1 MWLRYSRVMEA
12 TAPLILCLK
21 SVASESSWG
30 TYKRSFIKSPKEKIS
45 ISGKLGCHRKQGLSS
60 SRCWPIQNLEKTFNQ
75 SLTELCQ
82 SANVLHFAY
91 PNFSYI
97 LEMSVN
103 IKHII
108 FPCIKTKGK
117 KSRMRMEYKGWRR
130 FIDDRGIWNAVVK
143 ISKSKWIV
151 ATKKDNCIENSK
163 KL

>member
-82 SANVLHFAY
+82 SANVLFGTTFLQSHVCSASKLSNYLLRLLQQKRTANNLF
-91 PNFSYI
+91 
-97 LEMSVN
+97 
-103 IKHII
+103 
-108 FPCIKTKGK
+108 CISHRK
-117 KSRMRMEYKGWRR
+117 R
-130 FIDDRGIWNAVVK
+130 
-143 ISKSKWIV
+143 
-151 ATKKDNCIENSK
+151 
-163 KL
+163 